1 MSATPWQIADIP
13 GPKQAHILRVEMFP
27 KIAKTLKRPLIVVG
41 SRKDAF
47 KDKEIVN
54 HIVIL
59 AKLIDSPIVV
69 SPGLSKNFINL
80 KDVKVICM
88 GIEDL
93 INHLKDKDWK
103 GFDNKGNY
111 DSILFIGGI
120 YYFQSLMLS
129 TLKHFA
135 PHLKTF
141 SIDRFYHP
149 NAEFS
154 FENMS
159 EERWVQEF
167 KGMVEMMRSSFS

>member
-1 MSATPWQIADIP
+1 MSAKPWQVGDIP
-13 GPKQAHILRVEMFP
+13 GPKQAHILRLEMFP
-27 KIAKTLKRPLIVVG
+27 KIVKTLKRPLIVVG

-47 KDKEIVN
+47 EDGDIANYLVM
-54 HIVIL
+54 L
-59 AKLIDSPIVV
+59 AKLINSPLVV
-69 SPGLSKNFINL
+69 SPSLFKNFMKF
-80 KDVKVICM
+80 KDAKVICM

-93 INHLKDKDWK
+93 VNRLKEKDWK
-103 GFDNKGNY
+103 GFDDRGNY
-111 DSILFIGGI
+111 DSVLFIGGI

-141 SIDRFYHP
+141 SLDRFYHP

-159 EERWVQEF
+159 KERWVQEF
-167 KGMVEMMRSSFS
+167 KGVVEIIKSSFS

>member
-1 MSATPWQIADIP
+1 MSATPWQVGDIP
-13 GPKQAHILRVEMFP
+13 GPKQAHILRLEMFP
-27 KIAKTLKRPLIVVG
+27 KIVKTLKRPLIVVG

-47 KDKEIVN
+47 EDGDIANYLVM
-54 HIVIL
+54 L
-59 AKLIDSPIVV
+59 AKLINSPLVV
-69 SPGLSKNFINL
+69 SPSLFKNFMKF
-80 KDVKVICM
+80 KDAKVICM

-93 INHLKDKDWK
+93 VNRLKEKDWK
-103 GFDNKGNY
+103 GFDDRGNY
-111 DSILFIGGI
+111 DSVLFIGGI

-141 SIDRFYHP
+141 SLDRFYHP

-159 EERWVQEF
+159 KERWVQEF
-167 KGMVEMMRSSFS
+167 KGMVEIIKSSFS

>member
-1 MSATPWQIADIP
+1 MSATPWQVGDIP
-13 GPKQAHILRVEMFP
+13 GPKQAHILRPEMFP
-27 KIAKTLKRPLIVVG
+27 KIVKTLKRPLIVVG

-47 KDKEIVN
+47 EDGDIANYLVM
-54 HIVIL
+54 L
-59 AKLIDSPIVV
+59 AKLINSPLVV
-69 SPGLSKNFINL
+69 SPSLFKNFMKF
-80 KDVKVICM
+80 KDAKVICM

-93 INHLKDKDWK
+93 VNRLKEKDWK
-103 GFDNKGNY
+103 GFDDRGNY
-111 DSILFIGGI
+111 DSVLFIGGI

-141 SIDRFYHP
+141 SLDRFYHP

-159 EERWVQEF
+159 KERWVQEF
-167 KGMVEMMRSSFS
+167 KGMVEIIKSSFS

>member
-1 MSATPWQIADIP
+1 MSATPWQVGDIP
-13 GPKQAHILRVEMFP
+13 GPKQAHILRLEMFP
-27 KIAKTLKRPLIVVG
+27 KIVKTLKRPLIVVG

-47 KDKEIVN
+47 EDGDIANYLVM
-54 HIVIL
+54 L
-59 AKLIDSPIVV
+59 AKLINSPLVV
-69 SPGLSKNFINL
+69 SPSLFKNFMKF
-80 KDVKVICM
+80 KDAKVICM

-93 INHLKDKDWK
+93 VNRLKEKDWK
-103 GFDNKGNY
+103 GFDDRGNY
-111 DSILFIGGI
+111 DSVLFIGGI

-141 SIDRFYHP
+141 SLDRFYHP

-159 EERWVQEF
+159 KERWVQEF
-167 KGMVEMMRSSFS
+167 KGVVEIIKSSFS

>member
-13 GPKQAHILRVEMFP
+13 GPKQAHVLRVEMFP
-27 KIAKTLKRPLIVVG
+27 KIAKTLKRPLMVVG
-41 SRKDAF
+41 SRKEAF
-47 KDKEIVN
+47 EGNDLEKYIVE
-54 HIVIL
+54 L
-59 AKLIDSPIVV
+59 AKLMNSPLVV
-69 SPGLSKNFINL
+69 SPGLCKNFINF
-80 KDVKVICM
+80 KDIKVICM

-93 INHLKDKDWK
+93 INRLKDKDWK
-103 GFDNKGNY
+103 GFDDEGNY
-111 DSILFIGGI
+111 DAVIFIAGI

-159 EERWVQEF
+159 EKRWIQEI
-167 KGMVEMMRSSFS
+167 KSLVGMMKSSLH